1 MTTNAGAQDLTKES
15 IGFSESK
22 IEQNYSQEINRL
34 FSPEFRNRLDAII
47 PFNSLSKA
55 IMKQIVDKFVIKL
68 ESQLDEKSVLL
79 TLTETAY
86 EWLTENGVDEKYGAR
101 PLQRFIDEKIKK
113 PLADEL
119 LFGKL
124 KNGEASRLT
133 RQPMKVNSP
142 FMLMVKNYLTAKKE
156 RNRKP
161 HATLEA
167 FLLLP
172 LDFPYY
178 LDYQA

>member
-1 MTTNAGAQDLTKES
+1 MTTNAGAQDLAKES

-22 IEQNYSQEINRL
+22 IEQNYNQEINKM

-68 ESQLDEKSVLL
+68 ESQLEEKEVLL
-79 TLTETAY
+79 TLTEPAY
-86 EWLTENGVDEKYGAR
+86 QWLTDNGVDEKYGAR
-101 PLQRFIDEKIKK
+101 PLQRVIDEKIKK

-124 KNGEASRLT
+124 KSGGSV
-133 RQPMKVNSP
+133 KVDTSDKDSDLAIYVNDKKLSTTK
-142 FMLMVKNYLTAKKE
+142 KNKE
-156 RNRKP
+156 SDSLIL
-161 HATLEA
+161 H
-167 FLLLP
+167 
-172 LDFPYY
+172 
-178 LDYQA
+178 